1 MIRNYLK
8 VAWKVFLR
16 RKFFT
21 FISLF
26 GISLT
31 LMVLVV
37 AVSLYDHTFGAHAP
51 EVYQNRTAGI
61 YVVLAQGPNRRFS
74 GPGGFLLHDRYTR
87 RLKSASVVTL
97 HSPFVPATSYFKG
110 KEIRS
115 YTKRTDGQFWEVF
128 RFNFLEGGPYTAENE
143 RNADFVAVINESTR
157 RKFFGDA
164 AAVGKS
170 VRIENR
176 EFRVVGVVQDVP
188 MLRFTTFSDIWL
200 PFSTLASD
208 AYRQDLVG
216 GMCWATILASSPEAL
231 AEVKSE
237 FQGMLAHVDF
247 SDPRFVNKLEA
258 HPESLFEAVSRAFFG
273 GQLFAGLMTVMV
285 LFMLLPTVNLVNIN
299 VSRIRERMSEI
310 GIRRA
315 FGASS
320 FNLVTQFLVE
330 NLVLTLAGG
339 AIGWVGSIL
348 FLDWLSESGLIPYSH
363 FEMNYRI
370 FFSGLAIAV
379 FFGLLSGVYPAWR
392 MSRLNPVD
400 ALRGGKAA

>member
-37 AVSLYDHTFGAHAP
+37 AVSLYDHAFGTHPP
-51 EVYQNRTAGI
+51 EVYQNRTAGL
-61 YVVLAQGPNRRFS
+61 YLVVASGPNRRFS
-74 GPGGFLLHDRYTR
+74 GPGGYLLHDRYTR
-87 RLKSASVVTL
+87 KLKSAAVVTL
-97 HSPFVPATSYFKG
+97 HSPSVPATSYYKG

-128 RFNFLEGGPYTAENE
+128 KFNFLEGGPYTPENE

-157 RKFFGDA
+157 HKFFGDG

-170 VRIENR
+170 IKVENR
-176 EFRVVGVVQDVP
+176 EFRVVGVVEDVP
-188 MLRFTTFSDIWL
+188 MLRFTTFSDVWL
-200 PFSTLASD
+200 PFSTLASS
-208 AYRQDLVG
+208 AYKQDLVG
-216 GMCWATILASSPEAL
+216 GMCWATILAPSPEAL
-231 AEVKSE
+231 ADVRSE
-237 FQGMLAHVDF
+237 FQDMIAHVDF
-247 SDPRFVNKLEA
+247 PDPRFVNKLEA
-258 HPESLFEAVSRAFFG
+258 HPESLFEAISRVFFG
-273 GQLFAGLMTVMV
+273 GRLFAGLITMMV

-320 FNLVTQFLVE
+320 TNLVIQFLVE
-330 NLVLTLAGG
+330 NLVLTLVGG
-339 AIGWVGSIL
+339 ALGWVGSVL
-348 FLDWLSESGLIPYSH
+348 VLDWLSGSGLIPYAH

-370 FFSGLAIAV
+370 FLSGLAIAL
-379 FFGLLSGVYPAWR
+379 FFGLLSGVYPAWK

-400 ALRGGKAA
+400 ALRGGKVA